1 MKRWMLALLLLLW
14 ACGAASAA
22 ARPETAE
29 SGWVNVRDYG
39 AAGDA
44 AYHHHLGELR
54 DTWNYWVG
62 HYASLVTATRH
73 VPCAGEGENAGAYE
87 VIPDGQTPRGRQIRL
102 SDVRPGQWG
111 TG

>member
-44 AYHHHLGELR
+44 AYRSEEHTSELQS
-54 DTWNYWVG
+54 
-62 HYASLVTATRH
+62 H
-73 VPCAGEGENAGAYE
+73 
-87 VIPDGQTPRGRQIRL
+87 
-102 SDVRPGQWG
+102 
-111 TG
+111 